1 MKVKPK
7 TWGLTILAVGAI
19 ALTGV
24 ITNNVYA
31 NSDIPSKL
39 ESVTNETVPPDILEG
54 FNHPDKIST
63 KDGMFEKDTKSIQA
77 AGDFSQD
84 EVVYDAS
91 KTTDKTKAIIQYDAT
106 YIKEENAE

>member
-24 ITNNVYA
+24 ITNNVHA

-63 KDGMFEKDTKSIQA
+63 KDGLFVKDTKSIQTV
-77 AGDFSQD
+77 GDFSQD
-84 EVVYDAS
+84 EVVYDGL

-106 YIKEENAE
+106 YIKEEDSK